1 MMRKRTLRF
10 DVAVAG
16 GGTAGVAAALGAAM
30 AGARVVILER
40 DPYLG
45 GIATHSGVGAFCG
58 FYTCGENPVKV
69 VAGAG
74 DLVLEE
80 LKALNPHAAEIIIS
94 AAGNK
99 NINFHPEYLKCAL
112 DTLMERYHITLL
124 LHTTIT
130 AVQTVEQ
137 QMTVLI
143 CHDDEG
149 EFTVKADAFVDATGD
164 ASLSFLANVPVQIG
178 DAQGAVQTAT
188 LPFKLCNVD
197 PEHTYTPAAV
207 EQAVLKGKAAG
218 IPYMTREKG
227 FILQRKN
234 STMVTVLLP
243 TAEVK
248 DLSAASLTE
257 QEINTR
263 RQALSY
269 TEAFRRYLPGM
280 EHCELAIMGPTLGF
294 RESRRMIGRALLC
307 APDVLE
313 RRKSPAGVAR
323 GGWKPE
329 IHRSVNKMATYLDVK
344 DGSYF
349 DIPLDVLR
357 SAALDNL
364 FGAGRVVSSD
374 AIAFAAVRV
383 MGTCFATGQAAG
395 VAAAFQAKKNS
406 CPLAEIQE
414 ELKRQGALV

>member
-1 MMRKRTLRF
+1 MMLNRNFSF
-10 DVAVAG
+10 DVVVAG

-30 AGARVVILER
+30 AGARVAVLER

-58 FYTCGENPVKV
+58 FYTCGDNPVKV
-69 VAGAG
+69 VSGAG

-112 DTLMERYHITLL
+112 DTLMERYHVTLL

-130 AVQTVEQ
+130 AVWTDAKR
-137 QMTVLI
+137 MTALV

-149 EFTVKADAFVDATGD
+149 EFTVTADAFVDATGD
-164 ASLSFLANVPVQIG
+164 AALSFMADLPVQIG

-188 LPFKLCNVD
+188 LPFRLCNVD
-197 PEHTYTPAAV
+197 PHRAYTPAAV
-207 EQAVLKGKAAG
+207 EQAVQKGKAAG
-218 IPYMTREKG
+218 IPNMTREKG
-227 FILQRKN
+227 FILQRKG

-243 TAEVK
+243 MAEVK
-248 DLSAASLTE
+248 DLSAMSLTA

-263 RQALSY
+263 RQALAY

-280 EHCELAIMGPTLGF
+280 EHCELALIGPTLGF
-294 RESRRMIGRALLC
+294 RESRRMIGRASLC
-307 APDVLE
+307 AADVLE
-313 RRKSPAGVAR
+313 RRKSPSGVAR

-329 IHRSVNKMATYLDVK
+329 IHRSVNQMATYLDVK
-344 DGSYF
+344 NKSYF

-395 VAAAFQAKKNS
+395 AAAAFQAKKNA
-406 CPLAEIQE
+406 CPVTEVQQ